1 MIYKLINTVKNFDW
15 GSKTAFNELYN
26 IPNEQALPQAE
37 LWMGTHPNGCS
48 KVSLRNGKTIL
59 LSELI
64 SQGSQNAKCSNALP
78 FLVKILA
85 AQAPLSIQVH
95 PDKESATLGFEREN
109 KQGLP
114 LSSPARNYKDS
125 NHKPE
130 LIYAITPYLSMNG
143 FRSPAEI
150 FRIFSALEI
159 ATLSPLISKL
169 MNDESEEVVL
179 HDFFVG
185 LLSLEE
191 EIKYQVIE
199 ELDAL
204 TKRSWEDVDIRE
216 AISLAKKLISLY
228 KTDIGVF
235 SPFFLNIIRLEP
247 GEAMF
252 LNAKTPHS
260 YVQGVGVEVMANS
273 DNVLRAGLTS
283 KYIDIPELISNTS
296 FMSTQRDNIKVRPVK
311 KGGFL
316 RFPVPISDF
325 CFEVIKVKTRV
336 EINSKE
342 AEILLCLEGSSRI
355 FSNGDEVLISKG
367 ESVFL
372 SGSLDKYN
380 VMGAAK
386 LVRVYA

>member
-37 LWMGTHPNGCS
+37 LWMGTHPNGGS
-48 KVSLRNGKTIL
+48 KVSLRNGKIIL

-64 SQGSQNAKCSNALP
+64 SESSKNIKCSNELP
-78 FLVKILA
+78 FLMKILA

-95 PDKESATLGFEREN
+95 PDKESAILGFEREN
-109 KQGLP
+109 EQGLS
-114 LSSPARNYKDS
+114 LSSPTRNYKDS

-130 LIYAITPYLSMNG
+130 LIYAISPYLSMNG

-159 ATLSPLISKL
+159 EKLSPLISKL

-185 LLSLEE
+185 LLSLENK
-191 EIKYQVIE
+191 IKYQVIK
-199 ELDAL
+199 ELDTL
-204 TKRSWEDVDIRE
+204 TGRSWDNVDIRE
-216 AISLAKKLISLY
+216 AMSLAKKLISLY

-235 SPFFLNIIRLEP
+235 SPLFLNIIRLEP

-283 KYIDIPELISNTS
+283 KYIDIPELISNTN
-296 FMSTQRDNIKVRPVK
+296 FISTQRDNIKVSPIKMGEV
-311 KGGFL
+311 L
-316 RFPVPISDF
+316 RYPVPVNDF
-325 CFEVIKVKTRV
+325 CFEVIHVQASV
-336 EINSKE
+336 EINSKK
-342 AEILLCLEGSSRI
+342 AEILLCLEGRSRV
-355 FSNGDEVLISKG
+355 FFDGDEVLISKG

-372 SGSLDKYN
+372 SGSLGKYN
-380 VMGAAK
+380 LMGAAK
-386 LVRVYA
+386 LVRVYV

>member
-1 MIYKLINTVKNFDW
+1 
-15 GSKTAFNELYN
+15 
-26 IPNEQALPQAE
+26 
-37 LWMGTHPNGCS
+37 MGTHPNGCS

-114 LSSPARNYKDS
+114 LSSPVRNYKDS

-204 TKRSWEDVDIRE
+204 TERSWEDVDIRE

-228 KTDIGVF
+228 KADIGVF

-380 VMGAAK
+380 VVGAAK
-386 LVRVYA
+386 LVRVYV